1 MDPLIKSQLLYQLSY
16 APTRPAKTGV
26 GGHIAA
32 DSGPVQPCR
41 NHFPTNRTQGVFIP
55 GEALGAS
62 DEKPAFRHLDRVAA
76 NASGSQFSALDIE
89 FEANA

>member
-32 DSGPVQPCR
+32 TIGPVQPCR
-41 NHFPTNRTQGVFIP
+41 NHFPTNRSWGSSSL
-55 GEALGAS
+55 GEAGAKLRRE
-62 DEKPAFRHLDRVAA
+62 DPGIHAGTPTEERNGAENMCLL
-76 NASGSQFSALDIE
+76 AS
-89 FEANA
+89 